1 MASRLILHEKLKEV
15 LGSDK
20 VFFQPPESVK
30 LSYPC
35 IIYNRAN
42 GDSTYAN
49 DMPYTYR
56 NRYQITIIGRDP
68 DEQTTLVERM
78 AMALPTVAY
87 EREFVSDNLY
97 HDVFELYH

>member
-1 MASRLILHEKLKEV
+1 MASRLTLHEKLKEV
-15 LGSDK
+15 LGSDR

-42 GDSTYAN
+42 GDTEYAN

-56 NRYQITIIGRDP
+56 HRYQITIVGQDP
-68 DEQTTLVERM
+68 DEQITLVEKM
-78 AMALPTVAY
+78 AMALPTVAF
-87 EREFVSDNLY
+87 ERNFVTDNLY
-97 HDVFELYH
+97 HDVFALYY